1 MRQVKA
7 DKREAM
13 LSGPPLKTLLGF
25 SLPIILGNIFQQLYN
40 IVDAVV
46 VGNFLGDRPLAG
58 ISIASPAMDILYA
71 LLLGASIGVGVLIG
85 QLCGAG
91 E

>member
-1 MRQVKA
+1 MQQGKA

-25 SLPIILGNIFQQLYN
+25 SVPIILGNIFQQLYN

-58 ISIASPAMDILYA
+58 ISIASGAIAGVTFSP
-71 LLLGASIGVGVLIG
+71 LLFRPPIRISFR
-85 QLCGAG
+85 
-91 E
+91 